1 MEKLIKLEEVLLN
14 PNDYSWADSLFLPEN
29 KNWNINS
36 PAAVLNLDDLEEGE
50 VSPQFA
56 LDNKLILVFSI
67 QEVQDIVENAN
78 QQREKC
84 SVNDLFDAFLF
95 YCRNDAFISL

>member
-1 MEKLIKLEEVLLN
+1 MEKMIRLEEVLLN

-29 KNWNINS
+29 KNWNIKS

-50 VSPQFA
+50 EAPQFA
-56 LDNKLILVFSI
+56 LDNNLIFVLNI

-78 QQREKC
+78 QQREEC
-84 SVNDLFDAFLF
+84 SVNDLFDAFIF
-95 YCRNDAFISL
+95 YYRNDAFISY